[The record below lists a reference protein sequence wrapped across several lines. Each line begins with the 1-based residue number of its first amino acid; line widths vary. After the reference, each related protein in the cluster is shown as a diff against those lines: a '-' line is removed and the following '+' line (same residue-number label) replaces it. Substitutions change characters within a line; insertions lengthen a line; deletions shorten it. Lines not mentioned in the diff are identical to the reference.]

1 MPISKLI
8 DRVKDYPIED
18 RVVFA
23 DAILQT
29 INPIEPEV
37 ERKWIDLAQRRR
49 GEYLL
54 GHVTPI
60 SRDDVFAEARVA
72 FSLLT
77 LASERESYE

>member
-29 INPIEPEV
+29 INPIDPEV

-49 GEYLL
+49 GEYLM
-54 GHVTPI
+54 GQITPI
-60 SRDDVFAEARVA
+60 SREDVFAEARVRA
-72 FSLLT
+72 
-77 LASERESYE
+77 RV